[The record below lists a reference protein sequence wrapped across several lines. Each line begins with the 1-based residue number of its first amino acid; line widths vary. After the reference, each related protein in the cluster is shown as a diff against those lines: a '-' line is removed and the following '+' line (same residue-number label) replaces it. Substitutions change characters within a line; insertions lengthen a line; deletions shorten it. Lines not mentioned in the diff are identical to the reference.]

1 MSQGKKASEKHL
13 YEVANIFMEAY
24 ASSQNVQKAVANHF
38 GIPVSSA
45 AKQIITARDRGMLP
59 ATEELRLRRQ
69 YDKAKRNLEQYV
81 NEMELRLATTTQQL
95 QTEGNK

>member
-1 MSQGKKASEKHL
+1 MSQGKKPSDKHL
-13 YEVANIFMEAY
+13 YEVANIFIQAY
-24 ASSQNVQKAVANHF
+24 ASSKNVQKAVADHF

-45 AKQIITARDRGMLP
+45 AKQIIVARNRGMLP

-81 NEMELRLATTTQQL
+81 NKIEQATTTKEQ
-95 QTEGNK
+95 K